1 MYKEKIKYIVNN
13 QNVINNFVKSIMNKE
28 VHILPYEEIL
38 DVMAIL
44 KEESPVM
51 ENYIKHECNIA
62 EYADPAWQKEPF
74 FVYETLNEP
83 IILCDRY
90 GCALPIFLTQ
100 ELYDTTENYK
110 EKTIENNIPISKS
123 INENEEDFNEL
134 IDFILDFENTFED
147 NLINFF
153 DMMGNLNLE
162 LEQVKSIL
170 YKIYEEY
177 KKNK

>member
-13 QNVINNFVKSIMNKE
+13 QNAINNFVKSIMNKE
-28 VHILPYEEIL
+28 VHILPYKEIL
-38 DVMAIL
+38 DIMAIL
-44 KEESPVM
+44 KEESPTT
-51 ENYIKHECNIA
+51 ESYITHECNIA
-62 EYADPAWQKEPF
+62 EYADPAWQKEPV

-100 ELYDTTENYK
+100 ELYEYIGNIR
-110 EKTIENNIPISKS
+110 EKTLENNTPMLKN
-123 INENEEDFNEL
+123 INENEKNFNEL
-134 IDFILDFENTFED
+134 VDFILDFENTFGD

-153 DMMGNLNLE
+153 DVMGNLNLE

-177 KKNK
+177 KKK

>member
-13 QNVINNFVKSIMNKE
+13 QNAINNFVKSIMNKE

-44 KEESPVM
+44 KEESPTT
-51 ENYIKHECNIA
+51 ENYIRYVCDIT
-62 EYADPAWQKEPF
+62 EYADSAWQKETF

-83 IILCDRY
+83 IILRDRY
-90 GCALPIFLTQ
+90 GSALPIFLTQ

-123 INENEEDFNEL
+123 INENEENFNEL
-134 IDFILDFENTFED
+134 IDFILDFEDNFGD

-153 DMMGNLNLE
+153 DMMKNLKLKQS
-162 LEQVKSIL
+162 QVKSIL

-177 KKNK
+177 KMNK

>member
-13 QNVINNFVKSIMNKE
+13 QNAINNFVKSIMNKE

-44 KEESPVM
+44 EEESPVM

-74 FVYETLNEP
+74 FVYGTLKEP
-83 IILCDRY
+83 IVLCDRY

-100 ELYDTTENYK
+100 ELYEYIGNIR
-110 EKTIENNIPISKS
+110 EKTLEKLANRLADKVVKTKRSVRLEPMNPYERKVIHATLQSNPRVTTRSEGQDPYRRVIIELK
-123 INENEEDFNEL
+123 
-134 IDFILDFENTFED
+134 
-147 NLINFF
+147 
-153 DMMGNLNLE
+153 
-162 LEQVKSIL
+162 
-170 YKIYEEY
+170 
-177 KKNK
+177 

>member
-13 QNVINNFVKSIMNKE
+13 QNAINNFVKGIMNKE

-44 KEESPVM
+44 KEESPTT
-51 ENYIKHECNIA
+51 ENYIRYVCDIA
-62 EYADPAWQKEPF
+62 EYADPAWQKETF

-83 IILCDRY
+83 IILRDRY
-90 GCALPIFLTQ
+90 GGALPIFLTQ

-123 INENEEDFNEL
+123 INENEENFNEL
-134 IDFILDFENTFED
+134 IDFILDFENTFGD

-153 DMMGNLNLE
+153 DVMGNLNLE

>member
-1 MYKEKIKYIVNN
+1 
-13 QNVINNFVKSIMNKE
+13 MNKE

-44 KEESPVM
+44 KEESPTT
-51 ENYIKHECNIA
+51 ENYIRYVCNIA
-62 EYADPAWQKEPF
+62 EYADPAWQKETF
-74 FVYETLNEP
+74 FVYETLNES
-83 IILCDRY
+83 IILRDRY
-90 GCALPIFLTQ
+90 GGALPIFLTQ

-123 INENEEDFNEL
+123 INENEENFNEL
-134 IDFILDFENTFED
+134 IDFILDFEDNFGD

-153 DMMGNLNLE
+153 DMMKNLKLKQS
-162 LEQVKSIL
+162 QVKSIL

-177 KKNK
+177 KMNK

>member
-38 DVMAIL
+38 DVMTIL
-44 KEESPVM
+44 KKESPIT
-51 ENYIKHECNIA
+51 ENYIRDVCDIA
-62 EYADPAWQKEPF
+62 EYADSVWQEEPF
-74 FVYETLNEP
+74 FVYEILNEP
-83 IILCDRY
+83 IILRDRY
-90 GCALPIFLTQ
+90 GSALPIFLTQ

-123 INENEEDFNEL
+123 INENEENFNEL
-134 IDFILDFENTFED
+134 IDFILDFENTFGD

-153 DMMGNLNLE
+153 DVMGNLDLE

>member
-13 QNVINNFVKSIMNKE
+13 QNVINNFVKSIMNKK

-100 ELYDTTENYK
+100 ELYEYIGNIR
-110 EKTIENNIPISKS
+110 EKTLENNTPMLKN
-123 INENEEDFNEL
+123 INENEENFNEL
-134 IDFILDFENTFED
+134 IDFILDFENTFGD

-153 DMMGNLNLE
+153 DVMGNLNLE

-170 YKIYEEY
+170 YKTYEEY